1 MRGRRREFGP
11 KRRNAARPRDRGCCR
26 ARESSVKL
34 ARKLEGARRHVSV
47 RRDIPSDQSEH
58 LRLRLIAPHL
68 ARREAVLTAEAAV
81 EIGEIAEAD
90 IVGDGA
96 DRGATRAG
104 LA

>member
-1 MRGRRREFGP
+1 MIAAALMR
-11 KRRNAARPRDRGCCR
+11 
-26 ARESSVKL
+26 S
-34 ARKLEGARRHVSV
+34 
-47 RRDIPSDQSEH
+47 PS
-58 LRLRLIAPHL
+58 RLIAPHL